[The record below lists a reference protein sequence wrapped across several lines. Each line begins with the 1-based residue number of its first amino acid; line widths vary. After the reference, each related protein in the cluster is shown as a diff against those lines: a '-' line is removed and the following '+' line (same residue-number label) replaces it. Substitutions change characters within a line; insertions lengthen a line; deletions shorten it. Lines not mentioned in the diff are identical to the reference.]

1 MKLLLTIVTQ
11 PQQSIEEAQELGNLL
26 LNELGENTIIQSIK
40 PYPKFE
46 GAFAIH
52 LEKTILYSNTAT
64 IIHQAINL
72 ADQLVSPWLTYYD
85 NDLEKIELIYN
96 HSEQAQIRKNTFNQI
111 KWAQIIY

>member
-11 PQQSIEEAQELGNLL
+11 HQQSIEEAQELGNLL
-26 LNELGENTIIQSIK
+26 LNELGENTTIQSIK

-52 LEKTILYSNTAT
+52 LEKTILNSNTAT
-64 IIHQAINL
+64 IIHQAIIL
-72 ADQLVSPWLTYYD
+72 ADQIVSPWLTYYD

-96 HSEQAQIRKNTFNQI
+96 ETENTQKRHTSFKAI
-111 KWAQIIY
+111 KWAQITY